1 MKAKTLHLISE
12 SIFKKKT
19 YKPQKTN
26 YILRH
31 LLSSKEIIV
40 FIAQVVLA
48 DGRQAT
54 VTEDGV
60 SIYRGRGRKPRTIR
74 MSEVDTE
81 IPI

>member
-1 MKAKTLHLISE
+1 M
-12 SIFKKKT
+12 
-19 YKPQKTN
+19 
-26 YILRH
+26 
-31 LLSSKEIIV
+31 IV
-40 FIAQVVLA
+40 CIAQVVLA

-81 IPI
+81 ICVVKLLPRPL